1 MSKEKT
7 VEITATVMR
16 QTAEGLKNNA
26 EENDITESEAAERLI
41 SRWKTDDPLVALY
54 YILEHISNSCM
65 NLSNTND
72 AEEVLSSVFEVLRKS
87 MPKDLMKD
95 TAEQVEALFAE
106 RGVQPFIT
114 LTEDPTEQN
123 AQGGDGSEQ

>member
-16 QTAEGLKNNA
+16 QTVEGLKNNA

-114 LTEDPTEQN
+114 LMEQN

>member
-87 MPKDLMKD
+87 MPKDLMKN

-106 RGVQPFIT
+106 HGVQPFIT
-114 LTEDPTEQN
+114 LTEQN

>member
-1 MSKEKT
+1 MPEEKT
-7 VEITATVMR
+7 VKINATVMR
-16 QTAEGLKNNA
+16 QTVEGLKNNA

-114 LTEDPTEQN
+114 LTEQN

>member
-1 MSKEKT
+1 MPEEKT

-114 LTEDPTEQN
+114 LPEDPTEQN

>member
-1 MSKEKT
+1 MPEET

-106 RGVQPFIT
+106 HGVHSFIT
-114 LTEDPTEQN
+114 FLKDPTKQN
-123 AQGGDGSEQ
+123 MRGGDGSEQ